1 MSYEIR
7 KRIRKVL
14 NNKINSDLKPE
25 MLRDDTPL
33 LELGIGADS
42 IATLELIVALESEF
56 SISINEDDVGPG
68 LIETIDSIADYIIMR
83 LEVAN

>member
-1 MSYEIR
+1 MSDEIR

-56 SISINEDDVGPG
+56 NISINEDDVGPG